1 LQLQYP
7 FVDNVQLSGKIA
19 SEMRRAVTNSAE
31 LKGMQAVG
39 YGWHTRHNFDVLGVQ
54 DNFTGN
60 CRCPKALHKLKCICV
75 VEAFQV

>member
-1 LQLQYP
+1 MQYP

-39 YGWHTRHNFDVLGVQ
+39 YGWHARQKFDVLGVKTILLATAVVPMR
-54 DNFTGN
+54 FTS
-60 CRCPKALHKLKCICV
+60 
-75 VEAFQV
+75 